1 MSITIDGLVAIDQ
14 KMGVALKKLE
24 DEVTDIETQREE
36 VRDAIMKLM
45 NEQEV
50 ESVRTAHGTVTR
62 TIRERYWTGDWTAL
76 HQYILDN
83 GALGLLE
90 KRVQH
95 TNMKEWVAEHPDDY
109 PPGLNID
116 RAYTLSIRKPKKGV
130 SNVDAE

>member
-62 TIRERYWTGDWTAL
+62 TIRERYWTGDWAAL

-90 KRVQH
+90 KRVQQ

-116 RAYTLSIRKPKKGV
+116 RAYTWSIRKPKKGV

>member
-1 MSITIDGLVAIDQ
+1 MSVTIDGLVAIDQ

-24 DEVTDIETQREE
+24 EEVTGIETQREE
-36 VRDAIMKLM
+36 VRTAIMEMM
-45 NEQEV
+45 NEQGV

-62 TIRERYWTGDWTAL
+62 TIKDRYWTSDWSAL

-83 GALGLLE
+83 GALELLE
-90 KRVQH
+90 KRVQQ

-116 RAYTLSIRKPKKGV
+116 RSYTLSVRKPKKGANDV
-130 SNVDAE
+130 GA